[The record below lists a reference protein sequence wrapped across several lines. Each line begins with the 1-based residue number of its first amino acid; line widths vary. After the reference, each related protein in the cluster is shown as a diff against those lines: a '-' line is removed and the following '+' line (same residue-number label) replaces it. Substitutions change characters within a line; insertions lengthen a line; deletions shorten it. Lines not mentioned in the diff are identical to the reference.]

1 MGQLNISERLRILFL
16 GAFNDFGGLLKM
28 GLGNDAIKVDSWDVK
43 KSKGRKKKV
52 GDDDAAVKETRCC
65 ISLRF
70 IGCCVTSRSKVDSS
84 VSSISTNGN
93 VFICF

>member
-1 MGQLNISERLRILFL
+1 
-16 GAFNDFGGLLKM
+16 M

-43 KSKGRKKKV
+43 KSKGRKKKIG
-52 GDDDAAVKETRCC
+52 GDDDDAVKETGCC

-84 VSSISTNGN
+84 VSSISTHGN
-93 VFICF
+93 VFICIFSCKI